1 MKPPMNRRMFLR
13 GTGGAVM
20 AIPFLPSLMSQA
32 FAADPDPG
40 PVGKCFFAVGTDHG
54 AIWGKNMYPDDAVL
68 TQTMNYAGR
77 NVRYGD
83 LPSTP
88 NADGK
93 VVFSPMCTASAQV
106 MTPTL
111 AKKFNILRGTD
122 FTFASGHHKGGYL
135 GNFAERNGGLGGINS
150 DAYKTATIDQV
161 MAYSPSFYTQ
171 DDLSSKMTQRSFCIN
186 EYGGGGGTLSWN
198 FTSPSTKT
206 GDVVSQSFYM
216 NNEALFDYFFK
227 PTVALYN
234 MDQLIVDRVK
244 KQFDMLKKHPRLSK
258 GDLARLNQHVERMFQ
273 IEQQIKVGD
282 SIEIPS
288 LPAHNC
294 ALSNAYN
301 CNGSTKNHWKHHDGD
316 TMKSSAKW
324 IADYCDVMTDVMVAA
339 FSTGVCRVGTWYQTL
354 KFNLEEKLVND
365 WHGMVGHE
373 GFGAQVAQQWALAYN
388 QGTFEHILV
397 SLAAKM
403 DAEDMGNGT
412 TLLDNSLLM
421 QTSEAGQMTHHSGCM
436 NYPVVMAG
444 GAAGYFKTGMFVDF
458 CDTTKVYDDLK
469 MNIAGR
475 PGLILESPGLYYNQF
490 LANALM
496 SMGIPKA
503 EWENFT
509 EYTTE
514 GPSKSD
520 KVKGYGLHYFKKPE
534 RAKDYAQ
541 AKLVMSD
548 KLPVIT

>member
-1 MKPPMNRRMFLR
+1 MTKTMNRRMFLR

-77 NVRYGD
+77 DVRYGD

-93 VVFSPMCTASAQV
+93 VVFSPMCTASAQL
-106 MTPTL
+106 MTPAL

-122 FTFASGHHKGGYL
+122 FSFPIGHHRGGHL
-135 GNFAERNGGLGGINS
+135 GNFAQKGPIGGVNA

-161 MAYSPSFYTQ
+161 MAHSPSFYTAA
-171 DDLSSKMTQRSFCIN
+171 DLDSKMTQRSFCIGQ
-186 EYGGGGGTLSWN
+186 YGGYLSWN

-206 GDVVSQSFYM
+206 GDVVSQPYHI
-216 NNEALFDYFFK
+216 NNDTLFDYFFK
-227 PTVALYN
+227 PTSSLHNV
-234 MDQLIVDRVK
+234 DKLIVDRVK
-244 KQFDMLKKHPRLSK
+244 KQFDMLKKNPRLSK
-258 GDLARLNQHVERMFQ
+258 GDLARLNEHVERMFQ
-273 IEQQIKVGD
+273 IEQQIKVGA

-288 LPAHNC
+288 LPEHSC
-294 ALSNAYN
+294 ALPKNYN
-301 CNGSTKNHWKHHDGD
+301 CKGD
-316 TMKSSAKW
+316 TGYHWAHHGGDTIQSHAAW
-324 IADYCDVMTDVMVAA
+324 TADYCDVMTDVMVAA

-354 KFNLEEKLVND
+354 KFNLEEQLVHD

-373 GFGAQVAQQWALAYN
+373 GFGTQVAQQWALAYN

-403 DAEDMGNGT
+403 DAVDMGNGT

-421 QTSEAGQMTHHSGCM
+421 QSSEAGQITHHSGCM
-436 NYPVVMAG
+436 NYPVVTAG
-444 GAAGYFKTGMFVDF
+444 GAGGYFKTGMFVDF
-458 CDTTKVYDDLK
+458 GDTTKVYDDLK
-469 MNIAGR
+469 DYMAGR
-475 PGLILESPGLYYNQF
+475 PGLIPESPGLYYNQF

-496 SMGIPKA
+496 AMGIPKE

-509 EYTTE
+509 EFTAD
-514 GPSKSD
+514 GPKKSD
-520 KVKGYGLHYFKKPE
+520 KVKGYGLHYFDKPE
-534 RAKDYAQ
+534 RAQDYAQ
-541 AKLVMSD
+541 AKLVMSE

>member
-1 MKPPMNRRMFLR
+1 MSKTMNRRMFLV
-13 GTGGAVM
+13 GAGGAMM
-20 AIPFLPSLMSQA
+20 AIPFLPSLTSRT

-68 TQTMNYAGR
+68 TQTMPYAGR

-83 LPSTP
+83 LPTSP

-93 VVFSPMCTASAQV
+93 VVFSLMCTASAQV
-106 MTPTL
+106 MTPSL

-122 FTFASGHHKGGYL
+122 FPFQIGHHLGGHL
-135 GNFAERNGGLGGINS
+135 GNFAQRNGGLGGMNS
-150 DAYKTATIDQV
+150 AAYMTATIDQV
-161 MAYSPSFYTQ
+161 MAHSPSFYTQ
-171 DDLSSKMTQRSFCIN
+171 DDLSSKMTQRSFCIGSGN
-186 EYGGGGGTLSWN
+186 LSWN

-206 GDVVSQSFYM
+206 GTVVTQPFHI
-216 NNEALFDYFFK
+216 NNDTLFDYFFK
-227 PTVALYN
+227 PTVALHN
-234 MDQLIVDRVK
+234 VDQLIVDRVK
-244 KQFDMLKKHPRLSK
+244 KQFDRLKKHPRLSK
-258 GDLARLNQHVERMFQ
+258 GDLARLKQHVERMFQ
-273 IEQQIKVGD
+273 IEQQIKVAT

-288 LPAHNC
+288 LPEHSTTKYWAHHSGETIQID
-294 ALSNAYN
+294 AEWA
-301 CNGSTKNHWKHHDGD
+301 
-316 TMKSSAKW
+316 A
-324 IADYCDVMTDVMVAA
+324 AYCDLMTDVMVAA

-354 KFNLEEKLVND
+354 RFNLEKKLVND

-373 GFGAQVAQQWALAYN
+373 GFGVQVAQQWALAYN

-397 SLAAKM
+397 NLAAKM
-403 DAEDMGNGT
+403 DAVDMGNGT

-421 QTSEAGQMTHHSGCM
+421 QTNEAGQITHHAGCV

-444 GAAGYFKTGMFVDF
+444 GAGGYFKTGMFVDF
-458 CDTTKVYDDLK
+458 CDTTKVYDDLEDY
-469 MNIAGR
+469 MAGR
-475 PGLILESPGLYYNQF
+475 PGLIPESPGLYYNQF

-496 SMGIPKA
+496 SMGIPKE

-509 EYTTE
+509 EYTAD
-514 GPSKSD
+514 GPKKSD
-520 KVKGYGLHYFKKPE
+520 KVKGYGLHYVKTPQL
-534 RAKDYAQ
+534 AQDYAK